1 MLSIR
6 VIRCALSL
14 AAILALS
21 LLSSYATR
29 AGGTVEVGEEA
40 LAILYRTIGENQSIR
55 QAIEAAFGQANPET
69 ARLLGLSSDALGQ
82 HMIRDP
88 SLALR
93 VLSGGSLSASQQD
106 ALAATI
112 NSGRLTSPVLAG
124 RTAAEEP
131 LLALPK
137 TGTRVWTLKPPSAFN
152 GWSDVSLDPPVTIP
166 LVTIKQNRVQIV
178 VDTIPIGKP
187 AAAAAAA
194 GCVTISGLDQNRIAD
209 LRKTIR
215 DLLSHPNAF
224 AAPPSANPTQ
234 SWRPTLCGDTT
245 ENSRPVLGR

>member
-6 VIRCALSL
+6 AIQSALSL
-14 AAILALS
+14 AAFLILS
-21 LLSSYATR
+21 LLSSYATK

-40 LAILYRTIGENQSIR
+40 LTILYRTIGENQSIR

-93 VLSGGSLSASQQD
+93 VLSRGSLSASQQD

-124 RTAAEEP
+124 RAAAEEP

-152 GWSDVSLDPPVTIP
+152 GLGDVSLDPPVTIP

-178 VDTIPIGKP
+178 ADTIPIGKP
-187 AAAAAAA
+187 AVAAAAAA
-194 GCVTISGLDQNRIAD
+194 GCVTISCLDQNRIE
-209 LRKTIR
+209 KTIR
-215 DLLSHPNAF
+215 DLLSHPNAE
-224 AAPPSANPTQ
+224 AAPPSVNPTQ
-234 SWRPTLCGDTT
+234 ARRPALPGNAT
-245 ENSRPVLGR
+245 ENSNPILGR

>member
-6 VIRCALSL
+6 VIRSALSL
-14 AAILALS
+14 AAVLALS
-21 LLSSYATR
+21 LVSSYAAK

-55 QAIEAAFGQANPET
+55 QAIEAAFGQASPET

-112 NSGRLTSPVLAG
+112 NSGRLTPPVLAG

-137 TGTRVWTLKPPSAFN
+137 TGTRVWTLKPPSAFT

-187 AAAAAAA
+187 AAAAA
-194 GCVTISGLDQNRIAD
+194 GCVTISCLDQNRIAD

-215 DLLSHPNAF
+215 DLLSHPNSVGAT
-224 AAPPSANPTQ
+224 PSANSAQPWHPA
-234 SWRPTLCGDTT
+234 SPGETT
-245 ENSRPVLGR
+245 ENPRPVVGR